1 MEVWDKKDPK
11 YIKGYRIV
19 QLENGEEQIV
29 VTYGD
34 GATYNVD
41 YSKEMAEKL
50 TYKMEMQYKA
60 AKVEGKVGK
69 TRREYLA
76 SKFMSGLGVSVGIIS
91 TVAYNLPDSIRENI
105 FDGNDNI
112 LLSIMTGGFVS
123 GIALYAIAKSK
134 QKRVNE
140 AELIAERNRNR
151 ALLDTIDE
159 DSPVIM
165 EYSFISENQE
175 EGLEPFSIPNME
187 NNGVGLADM
196 RKIIKVQ
203 GQVQYLND
211 LATTSLDDLKKAN
224 KQHQKRR

>member
-76 SKFMSGLGVSVGIIS
+76 SKFMSGLGTSVGIVS
-91 TVAYNLPDSIRENI
+91 TVAYYLPENIRENI
-105 FDGNDNI
+105 FDGNDAI
-112 LLSIMTGGFVS
+112 LLPIMAGGFVS
-123 GIALYAIAKSK
+123 GIALYTIAKSK

-140 AELIAERNRNR
+140 AELITERNRNR

-165 EYSFISENQE
+165 EYSFISGNQE
-175 EGLEPFSIPNME
+175 EGLDPFSIPNME

>member
-50 TYKMEMQYKA
+50 TYKMETQFTTARSKGE
-60 AKVEGKVGK
+60 VTK
-69 TRREYLA
+69 TMSEYMA

-165 EYSFISENQE
+165 EYPFISENQE
-175 EGLEPFSIPNME
+175 EGLDPFSIPNME